1 MFFDDELT
9 INVSKNSLN
18 LTYPII
24 VFNWRLISIMKF
36 IHLVYDMMYFTLY
49 HIEST
54 SHIAIH
60 IELIKLNVLIRYIL
74 RLHIQILSLSDF
86 YVGIVY

>member
-9 INVSKNSLN
+9 INVSTNSLN
-18 LTYPII
+18 LTYPVI

-36 IHLVYDMMYFTLY
+36 IHLVYDMMYFTSY
-49 HIEST
+49 HIEAT

-86 YVGIVY
+86 YVGIFY